1 MDAKREELYVFQLL
15 HFLVSKYQYQL
26 VTVRQYKQ
34 DKWLM
39 NPAQKDYPII
49 YLTSLD
55 KEQLALK
62 MPSIRQVHQVIAQLT
77 QRNTQLLILHTSDD
91 AEIQREASCLIAPI
105 HPGSCEEEGV
115 KACFE
120 GIGEAVY
127 DSPEPQ
133 KEVIQLTH
141 SLEELQAASLRKLKQ
156 QGFVQKMPLV
166 TTVTVGICMLVWLLV
181 ALLSSYLENDII
193 AALLGGAYYK
203 MNIISLHEYW
213 RMITAGFL
221 HLDIIHL
228 LCNMM
233 ALYSIGKVCERSY
246 TKLQY
251 LMILIGSIVI
261 GNLFVFLTEGN
272 SICLG
277 ISGGVFGLFGAVI
290 VTLFADHSI
299 QNPMVKA
306 SVMRLLVMNALI
318 SLLPGISLFAHLGG
332 LVAGVFMGI
341 IFTKVPRWAHLRIHV
356 TISFAI
362 LVGLSF
368 GMASK
373 LDLIEPLDR
382 QIDRTYY
389 HTVKKL
395 GLDSYAKR
403 IQQAYLH
410 YYSKEELGI

>member
-1 MDAKREELYVFQLL
+1 MEAKTEDLYSFQLL
-15 HFLVSKYQYQL
+15 HFLVIQHQYQI
-26 VTVRQYKQ
+26 VTIRQFKQ

-39 NPAQKDYPII
+39 NPAEMEYPII
-49 YLTSLD
+49 FLTALD
-55 KEQLALK
+55 KEQLLAK
-62 MPSIRQVHQVIAQLT
+62 MPSIRQIHQLISQMVK
-77 QRNTQLLILHTSDD
+77 RDVELLILNTNDD
-91 AEIQREASCLIAPI
+91 ATMIKENGYIIVPI
-105 HPGSCEEEGV
+105 HPGSCEAEHV
-115 KACFE
+115 KERFQ
-120 GIGEAVY
+120 GITEAVY
-127 DSPEPQ
+127 KTEEPQ
-133 KEVIQLTH
+133 KEFIRLTH
-141 SLEELQAASLRKLKQ
+141 LLEEHQKANLQRMRK
-156 QGFVQKMPLV
+156 QGFAKNMPVL
-166 TTVTVGICMLVWLLV
+166 TTVVVGICMLIWLL
-181 ALLSSYLENDII
+181 ATLLTSYLENDII
-193 AALLGGAYYK
+193 SALLSGAYYK

-233 ALYSIGKVCERSY
+233 ALYSIGKACERSY
-246 TKLQY
+246 SKLQY
-251 LMILIGSIVI
+251 IIILLGSIII

-290 VTLFADHSI
+290 VTLFADGSI
-299 QNPMVKA
+299 KNPMIKS

-318 SLLPGISLFAHLGG
+318 SLLPGISLFAHFGG
-332 LVAGVFMGI
+332 MVAGAFMGI
-341 IFTKVPRWAHLRIHV
+341 IFTKIPRWAHLRIHV

-368 GMASK
+368 GLASK
-373 LDLIEPLDR
+373 MNLIEPLDL

-395 GLDSYAKR
+395 GLEDYADR
-403 IQQAYLH
+403 IQAAYLH

>member
-1 MDAKREELYVFQLL
+1 MDKKEELYVFQLL

-91 AEIQREASCLIAPI
+91 AEIQRDTSCLVAPI
-105 HPGSCEEEGV
+105 HPGSCEEEAV
-115 KACFE
+115 KEHFE

-127 DSPEPQ
+127 DAAEPQ

-156 QGFVQKMPLV
+156 QGLVQKMPLI

-251 LMILIGSIVI
+251 LMILIGSIII

-332 LVAGVFMGI
+332 FVAGVFMGI
-341 IFTKVPRWAHLRIHV
+341 IFSKVPRWSHLRIHV

-368 GMASK
+368 AMASK

-395 GLDSYAKR
+395 GLDSYAER
-403 IQQAYLH
+403 IQKAYLQ